1 MDAPAALKTIETGQ
15 LAFQEASSIYLDG
28 KNVLSI
34 VVEIDCAR
42 LLGGVAVLAVVGETL
57 ARGKLAVRLERT
69 GRPEVK
75 NMLLAPK
82 QFDRVNR
89 DLEIRDLYNSEDAFR
104 LADTYRGAYRARL
117 NANLGFWDSLD
128 GKVDWSPDDERRP
141 SPDRAGAGRLPDR
154 RSLPTVRRARLVPRY
169 RDGQPGGA
177 PLPDLRGSQPQR
189 RRDGHAVHLVGERRQ
204 WAPSPRRSRPGDTC
218 LRAAVVSLPGEPQP
232 GSSPTPPAALRR
244 SR

>member
-42 LLGGVAVLAVVGETL
+42 LLGGVNLLAVVGETL

-104 LADTYRGAYRARL
+104 LADTYQGAYRARL
-117 NANLGFWDSLD
+117 NANLGFWDGLD
-128 GKVDWSPDDERRP
+128 GKVDWPADETRRP
-141 SPDRAGAGRLPDR
+141 SPDRAGAGRLPYR
-154 RSLPTVRRARLVPRY
+154 RPVPTVRRARLVSRD

-177 PLPDLRGSQPQR
+177 
-189 RRDGHAVHLVGERRQ
+189 
-204 WAPSPRRSRPGDTC
+204 RPIRPAG
-218 LRAAVVSLPGEPQP
+218 AAAS
-232 GSSPTPPAALRR
+232 TTT
-244 SR
+244 